1 MAENEIMGPRK
12 LRVYNRARE
21 DFLSLEISVVD
32 TTAEPL
38 KKLIEDLAV
47 EGGGIWLTPYRGI
60 PSAPGLPP
68 FDVVYLDEDRR
79 VAQAVESYPSPEITP
94 LNAQAASALVLPAR
108 TVFASQ
114 AMTGDQLEFRALEDP
129 IVEGVPNKARA
140 PGFLPPQSHPANQ
153 RLNSGATDSEDGQ
166 PKSLGARFLRWM
178 SPKSSDRRGGDRH
191 PLPGLVAYHWT
202 GGAPKAYSVGDISQ
216 SGLYLLTEDRPFPG
230 TIMLMTLQI
239 ESSDGDKPGNSIAV
253 RTMVMR
259 WGDDG
264 VGFAFVFAMPSDSKN
279 RAPSPENGADKKSLE
294 EFLKRLNLP
303 IT

>member
-1 MAENEIMGPRK
+1 MNNGTTK

-21 DFLSLEISVVD
+21 DFLSLEIAVVD

-68 FDVVYLDEDRR
+68 FDVIYLDEDQR
-79 VAQAVESYPSPEITP
+79 VAQEVESYPSPDIKP

-114 AMTGDQLEFRALEDP
+114 AFTGDQLEFCALEDP
-129 IVEGVPNKARA
+129 VVAGVPNKARA
-140 PGFLPPQSHPANQ
+140 PKASSQSNPATQ
-153 RLNSGATDSEDGQ
+153 KLDPDATGSQDGQ
-166 PKSLGARFLRWM
+166 GKSLGSRFLNWL
-178 SPKSSDRRGGDRH
+178 SPKSSNRRGGDRH

-216 SGLYLLTEDRPFPG
+216 SGFYLLTEDRPFPG
-230 TIMLMTLQI
+230 TIILMTLQI
-239 ESSDGDKPGNSIAV
+239 ESCDGEKPENSIAV

-264 VGFAFVFAMPSDSKN
+264 VGFAFVFSMPSNSKN
-279 RAPSPENGADKKSLE
+279 RAPSPENGADRKSLE

-303 IT
+303 IP

>member
-1 MAENEIMGPRK
+1 MGPRK

-21 DFLSLEISVVD
+21 DFLSLEIAVVD

-79 VAQAVESYPSPEITP
+79 VAQAVESYPSPEIKP

-108 TVFASQ
+108 TLFASQ
-114 AMTGDQLEFRALEDP
+114 ALTGDQLEFCALEDP
-129 IVEGVPNKARA
+129 LVTGVLNKAHA
-140 PGFLPPQSHPANQ
+140 PGYASQSNPAIQ
-153 RLNSGATDSEDGQ
+153 KLDPRATDSQEGQ
-166 PKSLGARFLRWM
+166 GKSLGSRFLRWL
-178 SPKSSDRRGGDRH
+178 SPDASSRRRGKRH

-202 GGAPKAYSVGDISQ
+202 GGAPKAYSVGNISQ
-216 SGLYLLTEDRPFPG
+216 SGFYLLTEDRPFPG

-264 VGFAFVFAMPSDSKN
+264 VGFAFVLSMPSNPKS
-279 RAPSPENGADKKSLE
+279 RPASPENGADKKSLD

-303 IT
+303 IP

>member
-1 MAENEIMGPRK
+1 MARRN

-21 DFLSLEISVVD
+21 DFLSLEVAVVD

-68 FDVVYLDEDRR
+68 FDVVYLDEDQR
-79 VAQAVESYPSPEITP
+79 VAQAVESYPSPEIKP

-108 TVFASQ
+108 TVFAAQ
-114 AMTGDQLEFRALEDP
+114 ALTGDQLEFCALEDP
-129 IVEGVPNKARA
+129 VVTGVPNKARA
-140 PGFLPPQSHPANQ
+140 SKSASQQLHPVIQ
-153 RLNSGATDSEDGQ
+153 KLDPGATVSQDGQ
-166 PKSLGARFLRWM
+166 GKSLGSRFLRWM
-178 SPKSSDRRGGDRH
+178 SPEGSSRRSGKRH

-202 GGAPKAYSVGDISQ
+202 GGAPKAYSVGNISQ
-216 SGLYLLTEDRPFPG
+216 SGFYLLTEDRPFPG

-253 RTMVMR
+253 RTMVIR

-264 VGFAFVFAMPSDSKN
+264 VGFAFVFAMSSNPKSRS
-279 RAPSPENGADKKSLE
+279 ASAENGADRKSLE

-303 IT
+303 IR